1 MKSLIL
7 SRLWMLIGIIILTTG
22 QAWAHTTGSTSGST
36 TTQKVFTSIK
46 ELRDGANGK
55 SLSDVVIQFEA
66 TNPAT
71 VVAVMTKQD
80 PDIEDKKFINSFFIV
95 DNKSSD
101 GYYYGLWV
109 SPNDIKDGYK
119 LPTDLAIGS
128 KFTGAII
135 GDYSEGTSGIPY
147 FGSIH
152 KTKNI
157 DGTNYSTTFHID
169 NTGVASADGT
179 KPADYPFNEVKDVY
193 TIANNNPA
201 DGNTAT
207 ASYGKYLNT
216 IIKVPGTIKK
226 ASDNENNTEFYL
238 VQDEKT
244 GTSKADMNNRIYF
257 NSSQL
262 EGINL
267 DDYVGTSGTFEG
279 ILVKRNDSESKLIVL
294 KGDFFKVNK
303 IYLDENDAEGRV
315 EYLASQGAFD
325 GEVDVYVHRTNLV
338 NKAGAWNT
346 ICLPFDLTKEEFKN
360 AFGCE
365 LTALAKPTTTSSE
378 TVQQWAGQVN
388 EGVLAFTKLPDTGL
402 TIKAGVPYLMQA
414 SGMQTACL
422 TTIPGAENMEPET
435 LIGKES
441 TYYTHIGEKLISVVP
456 PYEVKASYS
465 DNIVNG
471 DFYFRGLYGRKKYT
485 EDADGKLTTTLIADN
500 GSQKYQYISTAAGN
514 YLKYLPSGSS
524 LQFNGMRA
532 YFYFPNWNA
541 ANNNAAQAANNNTN
555 AKIHVAVMA
564 ASTTGISNIPAEE
577 ASKQAEVYN
586 LSGQRVDASYKGI
599 VVRNGRKYLRK

>member
-46 ELRDGANGK
+46 ELRDAAQTNGLK
-55 SLSDVVIQFEA
+55 HDDVVVKFDDS
-66 TNPAT
+66 NPTT
-71 VVAVMTKQD
+71 VVAVMKHAD
-80 PDIEDKKFINSFFIV
+80 PDIKDDKFVNSFFIV
-95 DNKSSD
+95 NKGSDNND
-101 GYYYGLWV
+101 YGLWV
-109 SPNDIKDGYK
+109 SPNGVYDEQLFSTWNLK
-119 LPTDLAIGS
+119 IGS
-128 KFTGAII
+128 QITGYII
-135 GDYSEGTSGIPY
+135 GDYRENESGMPY
-147 FGSIH
+147 FGSLVNSVKIGDVTY
-152 KTKNI
+152 KTSLTVNRKNEA
-157 DGTNYSTTFHID
+157 NETTEAVYPYTEVAD
-169 NTGVASADGT
+169 VNTVSS
-179 KPADYPFNEVKDVY
+179 
-193 TIANNNPA
+193 
-201 DGNTAT
+201 
-207 ASYGKYLNT
+207 SYGKYLNT

-226 ASDNENNTEFYL
+226 GTNNEFYL
-238 VQDEKT
+238 VKNETTKTTDE
-244 GTSKADMNNRIYF
+244 SNRIYF

-279 ILVKRNDSESKLIVL
+279 ILVKRKKSESKLIVL

-346 ICLPFDLTKEEFKN
+346 ICLPFDLTKEEFN
-360 AFGCE
+360 SAFGCE

-414 SGMQTACL
+414 SGTQKYCL
-422 TTIPGAENMEPET
+422 ATIQGAESMEPET

-441 TYYTHIGEKLISVVP
+441 TYYAHIGEKLITVVP

-485 EDADGKLTTTLIADN
+485 EDADGKLTTTPISDN

-532 YFYFPNWNA
+532 YFYFPNWSA
-541 ANNNAAQAANNNTN
+541 ENNNAAQAASKNNNTN

-564 ASTTGISNIPAEE
+564 ASTTGISNISAAE

>member
-1 MKSLIL
+1 MKRLIL
-7 SRLWMLIGIIILTTG
+7 SRLWMLISIIILTTG
-22 QAWAHTTGSTSGST
+22 QAQAQTT
-36 TTQKVFTSIK
+36 TTQKVFNSIK

-71 VVAVMTKQD
+71 VVAVMTKHD
-80 PDIEDKKFINSFFIV
+80 TDITDDDKFLNSFFIV
-95 DNKSSD
+95 NKGSNDN
-101 GYYYGLWV
+101 YYGLWV

-119 LPTDLAIGS
+119 LPTNLAIGS

-135 GDYSEGTSGIPY
+135 GDYSEGTSKIPY

-157 DGTNYSTTFHID
+157 GGTNYSTTFDID

-179 KPADYPFNEVKDVY
+179 KPADYPFTEVKDVY
-193 TIANNNPA
+193 TIANNSA
-201 DGNTAT
+201 GGNTAT
-207 ASYGKYLNT
+207 ASYGPYLNT
-216 IIKVPGTIKK
+216 IIQVPGTIKK
-226 ASDNENNTEFYL
+226 GTNNEFYL
-238 VQDEKT
+238 VQNETTKTTDE
-244 GTSKADMNNRIYF
+244 SNRIYF

-267 DDYVGTSGTFEG
+267 EDYVGTSGTFEG
-279 ILVKRNDSESKLIVL
+279 ILVKRNKSESKLIVL

-315 EYLASQGAFD
+315 EYLVQQGALQD
-325 GEVDVYVHRTNLV
+325 NVDVYVHRTNLV
-338 NKAGAWNT
+338 NNAGAWNT
-346 ICLPFDLTKEEFKN
+346 ICLPFDLTKEDFKT

-378 TVQQWAGQVN
+378 TAQQWVGQVN
-388 EGVLAFTKLPDTGL
+388 NGVLAFTKLPDTGL

-435 LIGKES
+435 LMSKES
-441 TYYTHIGEKLISVVP
+441 TYYAHIGEKLISVVP
-456 PYEVKASYS
+456 PYEVKASYN

-471 DFYFRGLYGRKKYT
+471 DFYFRGLYGRKKYI
-485 EDADGKLTTTLIADN
+485 DGSATTLISDN

-514 YLKYLPSGSS
+514 YLKYLPSGST

-564 ASTTGISNIPAEE
+564 ASTTGISNVSAEE
-577 ASKQAEVYN
+577 VSKQAEVYN

>member
-1 MKSLIL
+1 MKRLTL

-22 QAWAHTTGSTSGST
+22 QAWALTTGAT

-71 VVAVMTKQD
+71 VVAVMTKHD
-80 PDIEDKKFINSFFIV
+80 TDITDDDKFLNSFFIV
-95 DNKSSD
+95 NKGSDDN
-101 GYYYGLWV
+101 YYGLWV

-135 GDYSEGTSGIPY
+135 GDYSEGTSKIPY

-152 KTKNI
+152 KTKDI
-157 DGTNYSTTFHID
+157 GGTNYSTTFDVD

-179 KPADYPFNEVKDVY
+179 KPADYPFTEVKDVY

-226 ASDNENNTEFYL
+226 GTQGEYYL
-238 VQDEKT
+238 VQTENTDWTDK
-244 GTSKADMNNRIYF
+244 KNRIYF

-262 EGINL
+262 DINL

-279 ILVKRNDSESKLIVL
+279 ILVKRNGTDSKLIVL
-294 KGDFFKVNK
+294 KGDFFKVSK
-303 IYLDENDAEGRV
+303 IYLDENDEEGRV
-315 EYLASQGAFD
+315 EYLASQGAFQD
-325 GEVDVYVHRTNLV
+325 KVDVYVHRTNLV
-338 NKAGAWNT
+338 NKVGAWNT
-346 ICLPFDLTKEEFKN
+346 ICLPFDLTKAQFN
-360 AFGCE
+360 DAFGCE
-365 LTALAKPTTTSSE
+365 LTALANPTTNDESA
-378 TVQQWAGQVN
+378 QQWAGQVN
-388 EGVLAFTKLPDTGL
+388 EGVLAFTKLADTDL
-402 TIKAGVPYLMQA
+402 TITAGVPYLMQA
-414 SGMQTACL
+414 SGEQTCC
-422 TTIPGAENMEPET
+422 TKTVRGSENMTPEELKT
-435 LIGKES
+435 EDANYYASVGKK
-441 TYYTHIGEKLISVVP
+441 TITVNA
-456 PYEVKASYS
+456 PYEVMASYN

-485 EDADGKLTTTLIADN
+485 DGTDGKLTTTLISDN
-500 GSQKYQYISTAAGN
+500 GSQKYQYISTAAGS
-514 YLKYLPSGSS
+514 YLKYLPSGST

-541 ANNNAAQAANNNTN
+541 ENNNAAQAASNNTN

-564 ASTTGISNIPAEE
+564 ASTTGISNISAAE

>member
-1 MKSLIL
+1 MKRLIL

-22 QAWAHTTGSTSGST
+22 QAWAQTTGST

-46 ELRDGANGK
+46 DLRDGANGK
-55 SLSDVVIQFEA
+55 TLSDVVIKFDK

-71 VVAVMTKQD
+71 VVAVMTKHD

-109 SPNDIKDGYK
+109 SPNDIKNGYM

-135 GDYSEGTSGIPY
+135 GDYNEGTSGIPY

-152 KTKNI
+152 KTMDI
-157 DGTNYSTTFHID
+157 GGTNYSTTFNID
-169 NTGVASADGT
+169 HSGEASADGT
-179 KPADYPFNEVKDVY
+179 KPASYPVTPVDVN
-193 TIANNNPA
+193 TIA
-201 DGNTAT
+201 
-207 ASYGKYLNT
+207 ASYGPYLNT
-216 IIKVPGTIKK
+216 IIQVPGTIKK
-226 ASDNENNTEFYL
+226 GTQGEYYL
-238 VQDEKT
+238 VKDETTDWQDT
-244 GTSKADMNNRIYF
+244 TNRIYF

-262 EGINL
+262 DINL
-267 DDYVGTSGTFEG
+267 DDYVGTSGIFEG
-279 ILVKRNDSESKLIVL
+279 ILIKRTDSGSKLIVL

-315 EYLASQGAFD
+315 EYLVQQGALKD
-325 GEVDVYVHRTNLV
+325 KVDVYVHRTNLV
-338 NKAGAWNT
+338 NNAGAWNT
-346 ICLPFDLTKEEFKN
+346 ICLPFDLTKDEFQT
-360 AFGCE
+360 AFGCT

-378 TVQQWAGQVN
+378 TAQQWAGQVN
-388 EGVLAFTKLPDTGL
+388 DKGVLAFTKLPDTDL

-414 SGMQTACL
+414 SGTQTACL
-422 TTIPGAENMEPET
+422 TTISGAENMEPET
-435 LIGKES
+435 LMKQES
-441 TYYTHIGEKLISVVP
+441 TYYAHIGEKLISVVP
-456 PYEVKASYS
+456 PYEVTASYS

-471 DFYFRGLYGRKKYT
+471 DFFFRGLYGRKKYT
-485 EDADGKLTTTLIADN
+485 EDADGKLTTTPIADN

-514 YLKYLPSGSS
+514 YLKYLPSGSE

-541 ANNNAAQAANNNTN
+541 ENNNKAQAASKNNNTN

-564 ASTTGISNIPAEE
+564 ASTTGISNISAEE

>member
-1 MKSLIL
+1 MKRLIL

-22 QAWAHTTGSTSGST
+22 QAWAQTA

-46 ELRDGANGK
+46 ELRDAAQTISDKTLN
-55 SLSDVVIQFEA
+55 DVVIQFNE
-66 TNPAT
+66 AT
-71 VVAVMTKQD
+71 VVAVMKNGDEKIKPTK
-80 PDIEDKKFINSFFIV
+80 FVNSFFVV
-95 DNKSSD
+95 DNSN
-101 GYYYGLWV
+101 YGLWI
-109 SPNDIKDGYK
+109 SSNDEKGK
-119 LPTDLAIGS
+119 NLFPEWNLAIGS
-128 KFTGAII
+128 KITGSII
-135 GDYSEGTSGIPY
+135 GDYNEGEKGMPYLGSLLNSVAIAGTSYQTTLTINRVGEAS
-147 FGSIH
+147 G
-152 KTKNI
+152 TKKAVYP
-157 DGTNYSTTFHID
+157 YSTVT
-169 NTGVASADGT
+169 
-179 KPADYPFNEVKDVY
+179 DVN
-193 TIANNNPA
+193 TIAKNNDA
-201 DGNTAT
+201 DGNTVN
-207 ASYGKYLNT
+207 ASYGPYLNT
-216 IIKVPGTIKK
+216 IIQVPGTIKK
-226 ASDNENNTEFYL
+226 GTQGEYYL
-238 VQDEKT
+238 VQDENT
-244 GTSKADMNNRIYF
+244 GTGTDYKDKRIYF
-257 NSSQL
+257 SCSQL
-262 EGINL
+262 PNINI

-279 ILVKRNDSESKLIVL
+279 ILIKRNDSESKLIVL

-346 ICLPFDLTKEEFKN
+346 ICLPFDLTKEEFNN

-414 SGMQTACL
+414 SGTQKYCL
-422 TTIPGAENMEPET
+422 ATIQGAENMEPET

-441 TYYTHIGEKLISVVP
+441 TYYAHIGEKLITVVP

-485 EDADGKLTTTLIADN
+485 DGTDGKLTTTLISDN

-514 YLKYLPSGSS
+514 YLKYLPSGST

-564 ASTTGISNIPAEE
+564 ASTTGISNISAEE
-577 ASKQAEVYN
+577 AFKQAEVYN

>member
-1 MKSLIL
+1 MKRLVL
-7 SRLWMLIGIIILTTG
+7 SRLWMLISIIILTTG
-22 QAWAHTTGSTSGST
+22 QAWAQTAT
-36 TTQKVFTSIK
+36 TTRVFTSIK
-46 ELRDGANGK
+46 ELRDGAQTISDKTLN
-55 SLSDVVIQFEA
+55 DVVIQFNE
-66 TNPAT
+66 AT
-71 VVAVMTKQD
+71 VVAVMKNGDEKIKPTK
-80 PDIEDKKFINSFFIV
+80 FVNSFFVV
-95 DNKSSD
+95 DNSN
-101 GYYYGLWV
+101 YGLWI
-109 SPNDIKDGYK
+109 SPNDEKGK
-119 LPTDLAIGS
+119 NLFPEWNLAIGS
-128 KFTGAII
+128 KITGSII
-135 GDYSEGTSGIPY
+135 GDYNEGEKGMPYLGSLLNSVAIAGTSYQTTLTI
-147 FGSIH
+147 
-152 KTKNI
+152 NR
-157 DGTNYSTTFHID
+157 DGE
-169 NTGVASADGT
+169 ASGT
-179 KPADYPFNEVKDVY
+179 KKAVYPCTKVDDVN
-193 TIANNNPA
+193 TIAKNNDA
-201 DGNTAT
+201 DGNTVN
-207 ASYGKYLNT
+207 ASYGPYLNT
-216 IIKVPGTIKK
+216 IIQVPGTIKK
-226 ASDNENNTEFYL
+226 GTQGEYYL
-238 VQDEKT
+238 VQDENT
-244 GTSKADMNNRIYF
+244 GTGTDYKDKRIYF
-257 NSSQL
+257 SCSQL
-262 EGINL
+262 PNINI

-279 ILVKRNDSESKLIVL
+279 ILIKRNDSESKLIVL

-346 ICLPFDLTKEEFKN
+346 ICLPFDLTKEEFNN

-441 TYYTHIGEKLISVVP
+441 TYYAHIGEKLITVVP

-471 DFYFRGLYGRKKYT
+471 DFYFRGLYGRKKYI
-485 EDADGKLTTTLIADN
+485 DGSATTLISDN

-514 YLKYLPSGSS
+514 YLKYLPSGST

-541 ANNNAAQAANNNTN
+541 ANNNAAQPASNGAN

-564 ASTTGISNIPAEE
+564 ASTTGISNISAEE

>member
-71 VVAVMTKQD
+71 VVAVMTKHD
-80 PDIEDKKFINSFFIV
+80 TDITDDDKFLNSFFIV
-95 DNKSSD
+95 NKGSDDN
-101 GYYYGLWV
+101 YYGLWV

-119 LPTDLAIGS
+119 LPTNLAIGS
-128 KFTGAII
+128 KFIGAII
-135 GDYSEGTSGIPY
+135 GDYSEGTSKIPY

-152 KTKNI
+152 KTKDI
-157 DGTNYSTTFHID
+157 GGTNYSTTFDID

-179 KPADYPFNEVKDVY
+179 KPADYPFTEVKDVY
-193 TIANNNPA
+193 TIANNSA
-201 DGNTAT
+201 GGNTAT

-226 ASDNENNTEFYL
+226 GTNNEFYL
-238 VQDEKT
+238 VQNET
-244 GTSKADMNNRIYF
+244 TSTTDSQNRIYF

-262 EGINL
+262 DGINL
-267 DDYVGTSGTFEG
+267 DDYVGTSGIFEG
-279 ILVKRNDSESKLIVL
+279 ILVKRNKSESKLIVL

-315 EYLASQGAFD
+315 EYLVQQGALQD
-325 GEVDVYVHRTNLV
+325 KVDVYVHRTNLV

-365 LTALAKPTTTSSE
+365 LTALAKPATSDE
-378 TVQQWAGQVN
+378 TVHQWTGQVSDK
-388 EGVLAFTKLPDTGL
+388 GVLAFTKLPNTEL

-414 SGMQTACL
+414 SGTQTACL
-422 TTIPGAENMEPET
+422 TTIQGSENMEPET
-435 LIGKES
+435 LMSKES
-441 TYYTHIGEKLISVVP
+441 TYYAHIGEKLISVVP

-485 EDADGKLTTTLIADN
+485 EDADGKLTTTSIADN

-514 YLKYLPSGSS
+514 YLKYLPSGST

-541 ANNNAAQAANNNTN
+541 ANNNAAQPASNGTN

-564 ASTTGISNIPAEE
+564 ASTTGISNISAAE

>member
-7 SRLWMLIGIIILTTG
+7 SRLWMLISIIILTTG

-46 ELRDGANGK
+46 ELRDAAQTNGLK
-55 SLSDVVIQFEA
+55 HDDVVVKFDDS
-66 TNPAT
+66 NPTT
-71 VVAVMTKQD
+71 VVAVMKHAD
-80 PDIEDKKFINSFFIV
+80 PDIKDDKFVNSFFIV
-95 DNKSSD
+95 NKGSDNND
-101 GYYYGLWV
+101 YGLWV
-109 SPNDIKDGYK
+109 SPNGVYDEQLFSTWNLK
-119 LPTDLAIGS
+119 IGS
-128 KFTGAII
+128 QITGYII
-135 GDYSEGTSGIPY
+135 GDYRENESGMPY
-147 FGSIH
+147 FGSLVNSVKIGDV
-152 KTKNI
+152 TYNTSLTVNRKNEA
-157 DGTNYSTTFHID
+157 NETTEAVYPYTEVAD
-169 NTGVASADGT
+169 VNTVSS
-179 KPADYPFNEVKDVY
+179 
-193 TIANNNPA
+193 
-201 DGNTAT
+201 
-207 ASYGKYLNT
+207 SYGKYLNT

-226 ASDNENNTEFYL
+226 GTNNEFYL
-238 VQDEKT
+238 VKNETTKTTDE
-244 GTSKADMNNRIYF
+244 SNRIYF

-279 ILVKRNDSESKLIVL
+279 ILVKRKKSESKLIVL

-346 ICLPFDLTKEEFKN
+346 ICLPFDLTKEEFNN

-414 SGMQTACL
+414 SGTQKYCL
-422 TTIPGAENMEPET
+422 ATIQGAESMEPET

-441 TYYTHIGEKLISVVP
+441 TYYAHIGEKLITVVP

-485 EDADGKLTTTLIADN
+485 EDADGKLTTTPISDN

-532 YFYFPNWNA
+532 YFYFPNWSA
-541 ANNNAAQAANNNTN
+541 ENNNAAQAASKNNNTN

-564 ASTTGISNIPAEE
+564 ASTTGISNISAAE

>member
-1 MKSLIL
+1 MKRLIL
-7 SRLWMLIGIIILTTG
+7 SRLWMLISIIILTTG
-22 QAWAHTTGSTSGST
+22 QAWAQTTEPT
-36 TTQKVFTSIK
+36 TTQRVFTSIMD
-46 ELRDGANGK
+46 LRNGANGNT
-55 SLSDVVIQFEA
+55 LSDVVIQFEE

-71 VVAVMTKQD
+71 VVAVMTKPD
-80 PDIEDKKFINSFFIV
+80 PDIKDNEKFINSFFIV
-95 DNKSSD
+95 DKSN
-101 GYYYGLWV
+101 YGLWV
-109 SPNDIKDGYK
+109 SPKGIDDGFS
-119 LPTDLAIGS
+119 LPSKLAIGS
-128 KFTGAII
+128 EFTGLII
-135 GDYSEGTSGIPY
+135 GTYNEVTSGIPY

-152 KTKNI
+152 EKKKI
-157 DGTNYSTTFHID
+157 DGTDYTTTFTIV
-169 NTGVASADGT
+169 NTGEGSGT
-179 KPADYPFNEVKDVY
+179 YPINKVTDVN
-193 TIANNNPA
+193 TIAS
-201 DGNTAT
+201 
-207 ASYGKYLNT
+207 SYNQYLNT
-216 IIKVPGTIKK
+216 IVKVPGTIKK
-226 ASDNENNTEFYL
+226 GTNKEYYL
-238 VQDEKT
+238 VQSESTEVGNK
-244 GTSKADMNNRIYF
+244 KNRIYF

-262 EGINL
+262 DDINL

-279 ILVKRNDSESKLIVL
+279 ILIKRNGSESKLIVL

-315 EYLASQGAFD
+315 EYLVQQGALQD
-325 GEVDVYVHRTNLV
+325 KVDVYVHCTKLV
-338 NKAGAWNT
+338 NNAGAWNT
-346 ICLPFDLTKEEFKN
+346 ICLPFDLTKDEFQT

-365 LTALAKPTTTSSE
+365 LTALAKPTTTSRE
-378 TVQQWAGQVN
+378 TVHQWVGQVSDK
-388 EGVLAFTKLPDTGL
+388 GVLAFTKLPDTEL
-402 TIKAGVPYLMQA
+402 AIKAGVPYLMQA
-414 SGMQTACL
+414 SGTQITCL
-422 TTIPGAENMEPET
+422 TTIKGAENMEPET

-441 TYYTHIGEKLISVVP
+441 TYYAHIGEKLISVVP

-485 EDADGKLTTTLIADN
+485 DGTDGKLTTTLISDN

-514 YLKYLPSGSS
+514 YLKYLPKNST

-541 ANNNAAQAANNNTN
+541 ANNNAAQPASKNNNTN

-564 ASTTGISNIPAEE
+564 ASTTGISNISAEE

>member
-1 MKSLIL
+1 MKRLVL
-7 SRLWMLIGIIILTTG
+7 SRLWMLISIIILTTG
-22 QAWAHTTGSTSGST
+22 QAWAQTA
-36 TTQKVFTSIK
+36 TTQKVFTSI
-46 ELRDGANGK
+46 EQIRDVAQSNNQK
-55 SLSDVVIQFEA
+55 HQDVVIQFDA
-66 TNPAT
+66 TNPAI
-71 VVAVMTKQD
+71 VVAVMKHAD
-80 PDIEDKKFINSFFIV
+80 PDIKDEKFINSFFIV
-95 DNKSSD
+95 DNSN
-101 GYYYGLWV
+101 YGLWV
-109 SPNDIKDGYK
+109 SPYNIDKGFS
-119 LPTDLAIGS
+119 LPSDLAVGS
-128 KFTGAII
+128 KITGSII
-135 GDYSEGTSGIPY
+135 GDYNEGESGMVY
-147 FGSIH
+147 FGAIH
-152 KTKNI
+152 KTKDI
-157 DGTNYSTTFHID
+157 DGTTYKTSLTVDHS
-169 NTGVASADGT
+169 GEASADGT
-179 KPADYPFNEVKDVY
+179 KPADYPFTEVKDVY

-226 ASDNENNTEFYL
+226 ASDKNNNTEFYL
-238 VQDEKT
+238 VQDENT
-244 GTSKADMNNRIYF
+244 GTSEADMNKRIYF

-262 EGINL
+262 DGINL

-279 ILVKRNDSESKLIVL
+279 ILVKRNKSESKLIVL
-294 KGDFFKVNK
+294 KGDFFKVNT

-338 NKAGAWNT
+338 NNAGAWNT
-346 ICLPFDLTKEEFKN
+346 ICLPFDLTKEDFKT

-365 LTALAKPTTTSSE
+365 LTALAKPTTSDE
-378 TVQQWAGQVN
+378 TAQQWAGQVSDK
-388 EGVLAFTKLPDTGL
+388 GVLAFTKLADTEL

-414 SGMQTACL
+414 SGTQTKCL
-422 TTIPGAENMEPET
+422 NTFKGSEDMTPDV
-435 LIGKES
+435 LIGKET
-441 TYYTHIGEKLISVVP
+441 TYYAPVGKKTITVKS
-456 PYEVKASYS
+456 PYEVKASYN
-465 DNIVNG
+465 DDIVNG

-485 EDADGKLTTTLIADN
+485 DGTDGKLTTTLISDN

-514 YLKYLPSGSS
+514 YLKYLPSGST

-541 ANNNAAQAANNNTN
+541 ENNNKAQAASKNNNTN

-564 ASTTGISNIPAEE
+564 ASTTDISNISAAE

>member
-7 SRLWMLIGIIILTTG
+7 SRLWMLISIIILTTG
-22 QAWAHTTGSTSGST
+22 QAWAQKAT
-36 TTQKVFTSIK
+36 TTKFFTSIK
-46 ELRDGANGK
+46 DLRDGANGK
-55 SLSDVVIQFEA
+55 TLSDVVIQFEA

-71 VVAVMTKQD
+71 VVAVMTKHD
-80 PDIEDKKFINSFFIV
+80 PDIDDKKFINSFFIV

-109 SPNDIKDGYK
+109 SPNDIKNGYK

-152 KTKNI
+152 GTKNI
-157 DGTNYSTTFHID
+157 DGTNYSTTFDID
-169 NTGVASADGT
+169 HSGEASADGT
-179 KPADYPFNEVKDVY
+179 KPASYPVTPVDVN
-193 TIANNNPA
+193 TIA
-201 DGNTAT
+201 
-207 ASYGKYLNT
+207 ASYGPYLNT
-216 IIKVPGTIKK
+216 IIQVPGTIKK
-226 ASDNENNTEFYL
+226 GTQGEYYL
-238 VQDEKT
+238 VKDETTDWQDT
-244 GTSKADMNNRIYF
+244 TNRIYF

-262 EGINL
+262 DINL
-267 DDYVGTSGTFEG
+267 DDYVGTSGIFEG
-279 ILVKRNDSESKLIVL
+279 ILIKRTDSGSKLIVL

-315 EYLASQGAFD
+315 EYLVQQGALKD
-325 GEVDVYVHRTNLV
+325 KVDVYVHRTNLV

-346 ICLPFDLTKEEFKN
+346 ICLPFDLTKDEFQT
-360 AFGCE
+360 AFGCT

-378 TVQQWAGQVN
+378 TAQQWAGKVN
-388 EGVLAFTKLPDTGL
+388 DKGVLAFTKLVDTKL

-414 SGMQTACL
+414 SGTQTACL
-422 TTIPGAENMEPET
+422 KTIPGAENMEPET
-435 LIGKES
+435 LKKQES
-441 TYYTHIGEKLISVVP
+441 TYYAHIGEKLISVVP
-456 PYEVKASYS
+456 PYEVKASYN

-485 EDADGKLTTTLIADN
+485 DGTDGKLTTTPISDN

-514 YLKYLPSGSS
+514 YLKYLPSGST

-541 ANNNAAQAANNNTN
+541 ENNNKAQAASQNNNTN
-555 AKIHVAVMA
+555 AKIHVGVMA
-564 ASTTGISNIPAEE
+564 ASTTGISNISAEE

-586 LSGQRVDASYKGI
+586 LSGQCVDASYKGI

>member
-7 SRLWMLIGIIILTTG
+7 SRLWMLISIIILTTG
-22 QAWAHTTGSTSGST
+22 QAWALTTGST

-46 ELRDGANGK
+46 ELRDAAQTNGQK
-55 SLSDVVIQFEA
+55 HDNVVVKFDDS
-66 TNPAT
+66 NPTT
-71 VVAVMTKQD
+71 VVAVMKHAD
-80 PDIEDKKFINSFFIV
+80 PNIKDDKFVNSFFIV
-95 DNKSSD
+95 NKGSDNN
-101 GYYYGLWV
+101 YYGLWV
-109 SPNDIKDGYK
+109 SPNGVYDKQLFSTWNLK
-119 LPTDLAIGS
+119 IGS
-128 KFTGAII
+128 KITGSII
-135 GDYSEGTSGIPY
+135 GDYRENESGMPY
-147 FGSIH
+147 FGSLVKSVKIGDVTYNTSLTV
-152 KTKNI
+152 KR
-157 DGTNYSTTFHID
+157 DGEANETTE
-169 NTGVASADGT
+169 
-179 KPADYPFNEVKDVY
+179 ADYPYTVVTDVN
-193 TIANNNPA
+193 TIAKNNA
-201 DGNTAT
+201 GGNTAT
-207 ASYGKYLNT
+207 ASYGPYLNT

-226 ASDNENNTEFYL
+226 GTNGEYYL
-238 VQDEKT
+238 VQDETTKT
-244 GTSKADMNNRIYF
+244 DNESNRIYF

-262 EGINL
+262 DGINL

-315 EYLASQGAFD
+315 EYLASQGALD
-325 GEVDVYVHRTNLV
+325 AEVDVYVHRTKLV
-338 NKAGAWNT
+338 NTDAWNT
-346 ICLPFDLTKEEFKN
+346 ICLPFDLTKDEFYN

-365 LTALAKPTTTSSE
+365 LTALAKPKTTSSE
-378 TVQQWAGQVN
+378 TAQQWAGQVN
-388 EGVLAFTKLPDTGL
+388 EGVLAFTKLPDTEL

-414 SGMQTACL
+414 SGTQTKC
-422 TTIPGAENMEPET
+422 TRTIKGSENKTPED
-435 LIGKES
+435 LKDDDPNYYAPVGKKTITVKS
-441 TYYTHIGEKLISVVP
+441 
-456 PYEVKASYS
+456 PYEVKASYN

-485 EDADGKLTTTLIADN
+485 DGTDGKLTTTPISDN

-514 YLKYLPSGSS
+514 YLKYLPATST

-532 YFYFPNWNA
+532 YFYFPNWSKD
-541 ANNNAAQAANNNTN
+541 NNNAAQAASQNNDTN

-564 ASTTGISNIPAEE
+564 ASTTGISNISAEE

>member
-46 ELRDGANGK
+46 ELRDAAQTNGLK
-55 SLSDVVIQFEA
+55 HDDVVVKFDDS
-66 TNPAT
+66 NPTT
-71 VVAVMTKQD
+71 VVAVMKHAD
-80 PDIEDKKFINSFFIV
+80 PDIKDDKFVNSFFIV
-95 DNKSSD
+95 NKGSDNND
-101 GYYYGLWV
+101 YGLWV
-109 SPNDIKDGYK
+109 SPNGVYDEQLFSTWNLK
-119 LPTDLAIGS
+119 IGS
-128 KFTGAII
+128 QITGYII
-135 GDYSEGTSGIPY
+135 GDYRENESGMPY
-147 FGSIH
+147 FGSLVNSVKIGDV
-152 KTKNI
+152 TYNTSLTVNRKNEA
-157 DGTNYSTTFHID
+157 NETTEAVYPYTEVAD
-169 NTGVASADGT
+169 VNTVSS
-179 KPADYPFNEVKDVY
+179 
-193 TIANNNPA
+193 
-201 DGNTAT
+201 
-207 ASYGKYLNT
+207 SYGKYLNT

-226 ASDNENNTEFYL
+226 GTNNEFYL
-238 VQDEKT
+238 VKNETTKTTDE
-244 GTSKADMNNRIYF
+244 SNRIYF

-279 ILVKRNDSESKLIVL
+279 ILVKRKKSESKLIVL

-346 ICLPFDLTKEEFKN
+346 ICLPFDLTKEEFNN

-414 SGMQTACL
+414 SGTQKYCL
-422 TTIPGAENMEPET
+422 ATIQGAESMEPET

-441 TYYTHIGEKLISVVP
+441 TYYAHIGEKLITVVP

-485 EDADGKLTTTLIADN
+485 EDADGKLTTTPISDN

-532 YFYFPNWNA
+532 YFYFPNWSA
-541 ANNNAAQAANNNTN
+541 ENNNAAQAASKNNNTN

-564 ASTTGISNIPAEE
+564 ASTTGISNISAEQTAE
-577 ASKQAEVYN
+577 QAEVYN

>member
-1 MKSLIL
+1 MKRLIL

-22 QAWAHTTGSTSGST
+22 QAWAQKAT
-36 TTQKVFTSIK
+36 TTKVFTSIK
-46 ELRDGANGK
+46 ELRDGANGNT
-55 SLSDVVIQFEA
+55 LSDVVIQFKA
-66 TNPAT
+66 TNPAI
-71 VVAVMTKQD
+71 VVAVMTKHD
-80 PDIEDKKFINSFFIV
+80 TDITDDDKFINSFFIV
-95 DNKSSD
+95 NKGDDDS
-101 GYYYGLWV
+101 YYGLWV

-152 KTKNI
+152 GTKNI
-157 DGTNYSTTFHID
+157 DGTNYSTTFDID
-169 NTGVASADGT
+169 HSGEASADGT
-179 KPADYPFNEVKDVY
+179 KPAVYPVTEVKDVN
-193 TIANNNPA
+193 TIANNNPK

-226 ASDNENNTEFYL
+226 ASDKNNNTEFYL
-238 VQDEKT
+238 VQDENT
-244 GTSKADMNNRIYF
+244 GTSEADMNKRIYF

-262 EGINL
+262 DGINL

-279 ILVKRNDSESKLIVL
+279 ILVKRNNSESKLIVL

-315 EYLASQGAFD
+315 EYLASQGALD
-325 GEVDVYVHRTNLV
+325 AEVDVYVHRTNLV

-346 ICLPFDLTKEEFKN
+346 ICLPFDLTKDEFYN

-365 LTALAKPTTTSSE
+365 LTALAKPKTTSSE
-378 TVQQWAGQVN
+378 TAQQWAGQVN
-388 EGVLAFTKLPDTGL
+388 EGVLAFTKLPDTEL

-414 SGMQTACL
+414 SGEQIKCTR
-422 TTIPGAENMEPET
+422 TIKGSENKTPEE
-435 LIGKES
+435 LKADDPDYYAPVGKKTITVKS
-441 TYYTHIGEKLISVVP
+441 
-456 PYEVKASYS
+456 PYEVKASWN
-465 DNIVNG
+465 DDIVNG
-471 DFYFRGLYGRKKYT
+471 DFYFRGLYGRKKYI
-485 EDADGKLTTTLIADN
+485 DGSATTLISDN

-514 YLKYLPSGSS
+514 YLKYLPSGSE

-541 ANNNAAQAANNNTN
+541 ANNNAAQPASKNNNTN
-555 AKIHVAVMA
+555 AKIHVGVMA
-564 ASTTGISNIPAEE
+564 ASTTGISNISAEE

>member
-1 MKSLIL
+1 MKRLNL

-22 QAWAHTTGSTSGST
+22 QAWAQ
-36 TTQKVFTSIK
+36 TTQVFTSIK
-46 ELRDGANGK
+46 ELRDAAAGK
-55 SLSDVVIQFEA
+55 TLSDVVIKFDA

-71 VVAVMTKQD
+71 VVAVMTKHD
-80 PDIEDKKFINSFFIV
+80 TDITDDEKFINSFFVV
-95 DNKSSD
+95 DNSN
-101 GYYYGLWV
+101 YGLWV

-157 DGTNYSTTFHID
+157 DGTDYSTKFDIEHS
-169 NTGVASADGT
+169 GEASADGT
-179 KPADYPFNEVKDVY
+179 KPAVYPITSVTDVN
-193 TIANNNPA
+193 TIANNNVK
-201 DGNTAT
+201 DITKS
-207 ASYGKYLNT
+207 SYGKYLNT

-226 ASDNENNTEFYL
+226 GTQGEFYL
-238 VQDEKT
+238 VQTENTYWTDK
-244 GTSKADMNNRIYF
+244 KNRIYF

-262 EGINL
+262 DINL

-279 ILVKRNDSESKLIVL
+279 ILVKRNGTDSKLIVL
-294 KGDFFKVNK
+294 KGDFFKVSK
-303 IYLDENDAEGRV
+303 IYLDENDEEGRV
-315 EYLASQGAFD
+315 EYLASQGALQD
-325 GEVDVYVHRTNLV
+325 KVDVYVHRTNLV
-338 NKAGAWNT
+338 NKACAWNT

-365 LTALAKPTTTSSE
+365 LTALAKPATSDE
-378 TVQQWAGQVN
+378 TVHQWAGQVSDK
-388 EGVLAFTKLPDTGL
+388 GVLAFTKLPDTDL

-414 SGMQTACL
+414 SGTQTACL
-422 TTIPGAENMEPET
+422 KTIQGSENMEPED
-435 LIGKES
+435 LMKQES
-441 TYYTHIGEKLISVVP
+441 TYYAHIGEKLISVVP

-471 DFYFRGLYGRKKYT
+471 EFYFRGLYGRKKYT
-485 EDADGKLTTTLIADN
+485 EDADGKLTTTSIADN

-514 YLKYLPSGSS
+514 YLKYLPSGSP

-541 ANNNAAQAANNNTN
+541 ANNNAAQPASNGTN

-564 ASTTGISNIPAEE
+564 ASTTGISNISAEE

-599 VVRNGRKYLRK
+599 VVRNGKKYLCK

>member
-46 ELRDGANGK
+46 ELRDAAQTNGLK
-55 SLSDVVIQFEA
+55 HDDVVVKFDDS
-66 TNPAT
+66 NPTT
-71 VVAVMTKQD
+71 VVAVMKHAD
-80 PDIEDKKFINSFFIV
+80 PDIKDDKFVNSFFIV
-95 DNKSSD
+95 NKGSDNNF
-101 GYYYGLWV
+101 YGLWV
-109 SPNDIKDGYK
+109 SPNGVYDKQLFSTWNLK
-119 LPTDLAIGS
+119 IGS
-128 KFTGAII
+128 KITGSII
-135 GDYSEGTSGIPY
+135 GDYRENESGMPY
-147 FGSIH
+147 FGSLVNSVKIGDV
-152 KTKNI
+152 TYNTSLTVNR
-157 DGTNYSTTFHID
+157 DDEANETTEA
-169 NTGVASADGT
+169 V
-179 KPADYPFNEVKDVY
+179 YPYTVVKDV
-193 TIANNNPA
+193 
-201 DGNTAT
+201 NTVSS
-207 ASYGKYLNT
+207 SYGPYLNT
-216 IIKVPGTIKK
+216 IIRVPGTIKK
-226 ASDNENNTEFYL
+226 GTNNEFYL
-238 VQDEKT
+238 VQKET
-244 GTSKADMNNRIYF
+244 TSTTDSQNRIYF

-262 EGINL
+262 DGINL

-279 ILVKRNDSESKLIVL
+279 ILVKRKDCESKLIVL

-315 EYLASQGAFD
+315 EYLVQQGALQD
-325 GEVDVYVHRTNLV
+325 KVDVYVHRTNLV

-346 ICLPFDLTKEEFKN
+346 ICLPFDLKKEEFKN

-365 LTALAKPTTTSSE
+365 LIALAKPTTTSSK

-414 SGMQTACL
+414 SGTQTYCL
-422 TTIPGAENMEPET
+422 TTIQGAENMEPET
-435 LIGKES
+435 LMGQES
-441 TYYTHIGEKLISVVP
+441 TYYAHIGEKLISVVP

-514 YLKYLPSGSS
+514 YLKYLPKNST

-541 ANNNAAQAANNNTN
+541 ANNNAAQPASNGTN

-564 ASTTGISNIPAEE
+564 ASTTGISNISAAE

>member
-1 MKSLIL
+1 MKRLIL
-7 SRLWMLIGIIILTTG
+7 SRLWMLISIIILTTG
-22 QAWAHTTGSTSGST
+22 QAWAQTA
-36 TTQKVFTSIK
+36 TTQKVFNSIK
-46 ELRDGANGK
+46 DLREAAAGK
-55 SLSDVVIQFEA
+55 TLSDVVIKFDA

-71 VVAVMTKQD
+71 VVAVMTKHD
-80 PDIEDKKFINSFFIV
+80 TDITDDEKFINSFFVV
-95 DNKSSD
+95 DNSN
-101 GYYYGLWV
+101 YGLWV

-157 DGTNYSTTFHID
+157 DGTDYSTKFDIEHS
-169 NTGVASADGT
+169 GEASADGT
-179 KPADYPFNEVKDVY
+179 KPAVYPITSVTDVN
-193 TIANNNPA
+193 TIANNNVK
-201 DGNTAT
+201 DITKS
-207 ASYGKYLNT
+207 SYGKYLNT

-226 ASDNENNTEFYL
+226 GTNDEYYL
-238 VQDEKT
+238 VQDENTDYTDK
-244 GTSKADMNNRIYF
+244 KNRIYF

-262 EGINL
+262 DGINL

-279 ILVKRNDSESKLIVL
+279 ILVKRNTTDSKLIVL

-303 IYLDENDAEGRV
+303 IYLDENDEEGRV
-315 EYLASQGAFD
+315 EYLASQGALD
-325 GEVDVYVHRTNLV
+325 GEVDVYVHRTKLV
-338 NKAGAWNT
+338 SNPGAWNT
-346 ICLPFDLTKEEFKN
+346 ICLPFDLTKDEFQT

-365 LTALAKPTTTSSE
+365 LTALAKPTASDESAHQWTG
-378 TVQQWAGQVN
+378 TVSDK
-388 EGVLAFTKLPDTGL
+388 GVLSFTKLADTDL

-414 SGMQTACL
+414 SGEQTKCL
-422 TTIPGAENMEPET
+422 NTYEGSENMTPDV

-441 TYYTHIGEKLISVVP
+441 TYYAFVGKKTITVNA

-465 DNIVNG
+465 YDIVKG

-485 EDADGKLTTTLIADN
+485 DGADGKLTTTPISDN
-500 GSQKYQYISTAAGN
+500 GSQKYQYISTSAGN
-514 YLKYLPSGSS
+514 YLKYLPSGST

-532 YFYFPNWNA
+532 YFYFPNWSA
-541 ANNNAAQAANNNTN
+541 ENNNKAQAASNNNNTN

-564 ASTTGISNIPAEE
+564 ASTTGISNISAEE